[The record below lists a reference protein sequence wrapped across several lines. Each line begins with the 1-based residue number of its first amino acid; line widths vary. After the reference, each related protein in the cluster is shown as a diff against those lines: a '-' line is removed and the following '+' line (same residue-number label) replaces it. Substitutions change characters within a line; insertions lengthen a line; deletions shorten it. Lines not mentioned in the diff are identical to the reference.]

1 MEADDR
7 AVADEIHRLERRLE
21 ELENEIHRLE
31 CRNEELENENNSLRD
46 ELFHSNNR
54 ICDLVEREAYRD
66 ELVIRRGW

>member
-7 AVADEIHRLERRLE
+7 AAACEIHRLECRVE
-21 ELENEIHRLE
+21 ELKNEIHRLE
-31 CRNEELENENNSLRD
+31 CRNEELENENDSLRD

-66 ELVIRRGW
+66 DLALRRG